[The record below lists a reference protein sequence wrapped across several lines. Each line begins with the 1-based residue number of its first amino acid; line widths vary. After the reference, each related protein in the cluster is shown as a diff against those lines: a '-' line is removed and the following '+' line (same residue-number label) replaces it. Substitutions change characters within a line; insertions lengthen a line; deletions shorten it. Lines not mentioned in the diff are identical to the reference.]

1 MMNQREAM
9 IEVAEGRIRP
19 VYLVYGGEAFLESE
33 LLRALR
39 DAIVR
44 PETEAF
50 NYHVI
55 DYRADQLTQA
65 LSTAQTM
72 PFFDQ
77 RRLVIVRDCP
87 AFMPPRRKQD
97 ADQEGEEKE
106 TGMEGLLAYLQR
118 PVDTTCLVFTM
129 ENVDNRKKTT
139 KAAMALGGAVECKPL
154 KDVDAVLWAQ
164 ERATR
169 YGKKMSGEAAR
180 ILVEKVG
187 TDLRSLDSDLSKLA
201 LFAEGAREITVTH
214 VQQAV
219 SGTAETEIYKLTEA
233 VMLKQRSQAIQYL
246 ASVLRQVDHPL
257 QVLAAITNQFR
268 LLLLIQALV
277 RRGVS
282 LKEGP
287 GLAKIHPYRYQVLS
301 RQVMKFS
308 RPELVGAL
316 ERLLETDIAMKS
328 GHDPRLALE
337 AVVVELMASAG

>member
-1 MMNQREAM
+1 MHQREAM

-19 VYLVYGGEAFLESE
+19 VYLVYGGESFLESE

-44 PETEAF
+44 PQTEAF

-55 DYRADQLTQA
+55 EPRADQLAVA
-65 LSTAQTM
+65 LDTAQTM
-72 PFFDQ
+72 PFFDE

-87 AFMPPRRKQD
+87 AFMPPRRRQD
-97 ADQEGEEKE
+97 EAQEE
-106 TGMEGLLAYLQR
+106 TAQEAGVEPLLAYLKR
-118 PVDTTCLVFTM
+118 PVETTCLVFTM
-129 ENVDNRKKTT
+129 GNVDNRKKTT
-139 KAAMALGGAVECKPL
+139 KAAMAAGAVVECRPL
-154 KDVDAVLWAQ
+154 KDVDVVLWVQ
-164 ERATR
+164 ERVTKH
-169 YGKKMSGEAAR
+169 GKKMSGEAAR

-233 VMLKQRSQAIQYL
+233 IMLKQRGQAVRHL
-246 ASVLRQVDHPL
+246 ASVLQQVDHPL
-257 QVLAAITNQFR
+257 QILAAITNQFR
-268 LLLLIQALV
+268 LLLVIQALV

-282 LKEGP
+282 LREGP
-287 GLAKIHPYRYQVLS
+287 GLAKIHPYRYQILS

-308 RPELVGAL
+308 RPELVHAM
-316 ERLLETDIAMKS
+316 ERLLESDLAMKS
-328 GHDPRLALE
+328 GHDPRLTLE
-337 AVVVELMASAG
+337 ALVVELMAPQ